1 MKKRYLSLL
10 VPLFM
15 LTISTLSLPVQAS
28 TYDQVT
34 VNLHKQLFTSQP
46 EATEQDGQL
55 GFSMVGTPEANDVFT
70 IYDATALYQKAQ
82 NDSNFDTKE
91 WIKSF
96 AKMNEQEIQDLD
108 ISNLKQIKTNDL
120 GIASVTLPVNKQA
133 AYLFVEKATE
143 ESTEPTAPVML
154 ILPFYEP
161 RTGQEL
167 QTVQLYLK
175 NTQPAL
181 EIKEPVESLPNTGT
195 PSVSNE
201 TKTNDSP
208 WYQLPNT
215 GSTKTAVSLIGVGIL
230 LFTTGFIYL
239 QYKKNKQKQ

>member
-1 MKKRYLSLL
+1 MKKRYISLL

-15 LTISTLSLPVQAS
+15 LTIYMSQPVQAS

-34 VNLHKQLFTSQP
+34 VNVHKQLFTSQP
-46 EATEQDGQL
+46 EAKEQDGQL
-55 GFSMVGTPEANDVFT
+55 GFSMTGTPEANDSFT
-70 IYDATALYQKAQ
+70 VYDATALYQDAQ
-82 NDSNFDTKE
+82 KQSDFDTKE

-96 AKMNEQEIQDLD
+96 AQMDDKEIQALDL
-108 ISNLKQIKTNDL
+108 KRVMQVKTNDL
-120 GIASVTLPVNKQA
+120 GIASVTLPVVKQA

-161 RTGQEL
+161 RTGQKL

-201 TKTNDSP
+201 TKTSDSP

-215 GSTKTAVSLIGVGIL
+215 GSTKTTVSLIGVGIL

-239 QYKKNKQKQ
+239 QHKKNKQKQ